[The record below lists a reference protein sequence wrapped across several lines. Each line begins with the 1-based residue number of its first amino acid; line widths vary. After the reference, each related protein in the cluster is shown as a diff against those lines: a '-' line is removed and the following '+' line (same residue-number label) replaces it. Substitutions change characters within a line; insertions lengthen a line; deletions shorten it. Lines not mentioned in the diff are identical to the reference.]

1 MLALL
6 SSCLWAGTSLS
17 WLALHLIRLVMLGW
31 ERMEC
36 VLHCESSHAGGIK
49 MAKNGLVV
57 MVEHVRA

>member
-1 MLALL
+1 V
-6 SSCLWAGTSLS
+6 WAGASVS
-17 WLALHLIRLVMLGW
+17 WLALSWIRMIMLGW

-36 VLHCESSHAGGIK
+36 FLHGESSHTGSIK